1 MGLKEDVIKA
11 VKQQP
16 VKNKKTVNATK
27 IVNLGS
33 GRKSTYSYDGEG
45 RPVNEG
51 CYSDFIDSQK
61 LDK

>member
-11 VKQQP
+11 AKQQL

-33 GRKSTYSYDGEG
+33 GRKSTYSYDREG

>member
-11 VKQQP
+11 AEQQP

-45 RPVNEG
+45 RSVNEG

>member
-11 VKQQP
+11 AKQQL

-33 GRKSTYSYDGEG
+33 GRKST
-45 RPVNEG
+45 
-51 CYSDFIDSQK
+51 
-61 LDK
+61 

>member
-11 VKQQP
+11 AKQQL

-45 RPVNEG
+45 RPVNE
-51 CYSDFIDSQK
+51 
-61 LDK
+61 